1 MHIIS
6 RRHNKHTHT
15 DMYIYIYI
23 VCRSLC
29 VFGCIHDAVRV
40 SKWCFRHTGKHHPF
54 WQEKG
59 ETRFQIRAFCTS
71 FRYWIILA
79 SLLFQFD
86 HVWSRWMASY
96 WSPNWSCHIDQCRV
110 NAPKGS
116 SFYLLFLAHKASWAA
131 AAAKTWRWGGAGM
144 LSGASLN
151 GILQLPVACSIP
163 PLCNRATGVHTCVVL
178 VHMHFLRR
186 GASRQFTMFVPC
198 MIHKDS
204 KVDSRKSMWHL
215 PPPSS
220 NMVHH
225 TRRLQPDSFAQEL
238 RKAQAETWPRQH
250 SAALCG
256 VGQCWQT

>member
-1 MHIIS
+1 
-6 RRHNKHTHT
+6 
-15 DMYIYIYI
+15 
-23 VCRSLC
+23 
-29 VFGCIHDAVRV
+29 
-40 SKWCFRHTGKHHPF
+40 
-54 WQEKG
+54 
-59 ETRFQIRAFCTS
+59 
-71 FRYWIILA
+71 
-79 SLLFQFD
+79 
-86 HVWSRWMASY
+86 
-96 WSPNWSCHIDQCRV
+96 
-110 NAPKGS
+110 
-116 SFYLLFLAHKASWAA
+116 
-131 AAAKTWRWGGAGM
+131 M

-256 VGQCWQT
+256 VGQC